1 MSRQF
6 HVENMKC
13 AGCVSAVQEALEQ
26 LPDCEQ
32 ATVDLEAATAEI
44 TGTVDPAQVVA
55 TLTALGYPATLAG

>member
-1 MSRQF
+1 MNRLF

-13 AGCVSAVQEALEQ
+13 AGCVSTVREALEK

-44 TGTVDPAQVVA
+44 NGTVDPAQVVA
-55 TLTALGYPATLAG
+55 TLTELGYPATLEH